1 MEQSDEDEEE
11 EEAASNC
18 QINKL
23 SIELIIY
30 SRRLKK
36 KNQKYWY
43 SDETLNT
50 ETAVPLLLFKN
61 YVFLKSRTF

>member
-11 EEAASNC
+11 EEAASDC

-30 SRRLKK
+30 SPRLK
-36 KNQKYWY
+36 
-43 SDETLNT
+43 
-50 ETAVPLLLFKN
+50 
-61 YVFLKSRTF
+61 